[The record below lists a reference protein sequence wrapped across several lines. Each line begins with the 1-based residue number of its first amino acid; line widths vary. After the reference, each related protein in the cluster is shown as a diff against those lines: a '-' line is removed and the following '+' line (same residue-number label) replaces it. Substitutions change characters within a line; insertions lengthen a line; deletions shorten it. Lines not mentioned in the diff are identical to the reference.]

1 MAGRF
6 LSAFKPLSRFM
17 PEVAPPK
24 RKVGFNEKLFWT
36 GIALSLYLI
45 MAEIPLYG
53 IPAGTSGD
61 PFQYLRV
68 IFASHR
74 GSLMELGIGPIV
86 TAGLILQLLAGS
98 GMIGADMSN
107 PEDRMLFTTAS
118 KLFSFLLIGVQASA
132 YIIGGVYGALPATN
146 AVYIFLQLLVA
157 GLILMMMDEMIQKG
171 WGIGSGI
178 SLFILAGVAQ
188 TVVWDSFS
196 ITPPYLQADS
206 LSRGAFVALVQMV
219 PLIMG
224 GATWTQ
230 SSTSLSGKWTWTNI
244 FVRPIDSTLPAML
257 GFITTVVVFFIVI
270 YAEGVRVELPIS
282 YAGYRGYRGRY
293 PIKLLYVSNLPVIF
307 ASALFAN
314 IYFISQLVWSNY
326 NRSNTNIF
334 LNLLGRYTIPAS
346 STGSSSPVPIGGLV
360 YYVISPRSIAEV
372 LVDPV
377 RAAAYTGI
385 LVAFSVVFS
394 LTWLEVGGL
403 GPSAVA
409 KQLVDAGMQIPG
421 FRRSEKPIEQVLK
434 RYIPTVTIL
443 GGIIVGLIAS
453 VADFFG
459 VFGTGMGVLLS
470 VGILYQYYQLLVQE
484 RISEM
489 YPALRR
495 FLGG

>member
-6 LSAFKPLSRFM
+6 LSLFKPLSRFA
-17 PEVAPPK
+17 PEVSPPR

-36 GIALSLYLI
+36 GLALALYLL
-45 MAEIPLYG
+45 MAEVPLFG
-53 IPAGTSGD
+53 IQYDPQQGD
-61 PFQYLRV
+61 PFLYLRV

-98 GMIGADMSN
+98 GMIGCDMSRT
-107 PEDRMLFTTAS
+107 EDRMLFTTAS
-118 KLFSFLLIGVQASA
+118 KIFSFVLIAVQASA
-132 YIIGGVYGALPATN
+132 YIIGGVYGTLDPRAAIL
-146 AVYIFLQLLVA
+146 VFLQLLIA
-157 GLILMMMDEMIQKG
+157 GLVLMLLDEMIQKG

-188 TVVWDSFS
+188 NVVWDSFAV
-196 ITPPYLQADS
+196 TPGFLHEDGKSY
-206 LSRGAFVALVQMV
+206 GAIVALIQTAINGQA
-219 PLIMG
+219 LES
-224 GATWTQ
+224 A
-230 SSTSLSGKWTWTNI
+230 L
-244 FVRPIDSTLPAML
+244 VRPGNLPGLL
-257 GFITTVVVFFIVI
+257 GFFTTVAVFLIVI
-270 YAEGVRVELPIS
+270 YVEGVRVEMPIS

-314 IYFISQLVWSNY
+314 IYFISQLIWSNY
-326 NRSNTNIF
+326 NRGNINPW
-334 LNLLGRYTIPAS
+334 LNLLGMYE
-346 STGSSSPVPIGGLV
+346 TGGQSGPVPIGGLV
-360 YYVISPRSIAEV
+360 YYVISPRSIAD
-372 LVDPV
+372 LVADPW
-377 RAAAYTGI
+377 RALAYTGI
-385 LVAFSVVFS
+385 LVSFSIIFS

-403 GPSAVA
+403 GASTVA

-421 FRRSEKPIEQVLK
+421 FRRSERPIEQVLK

-443 GGIIVGLIAS
+443 GGAIVGLIAS

-459 VFGTGMGVLLS
+459 VFGSGMGVLLS

-484 RISEM
+484 RVSEM

-495 FLGG
+495 FFGG